1 MTGYSEYDGLGKC
14 SECRTAHSPNDPCPS
29 SFSPPPWSAV
39 EEDGKWSV
47 VCDAYEDETP
57 GICGNH
63 SKAWPLFREDARLIA
78 AAPDML
84 EALQAFVRDPQPTKA
99 FLTMTG
105 LDRQMF
111 AKARA
116 AIAKATGG

>member
-1 MTGYSEYDGLGKC
+1 
-14 SECRTAHSPNDPCPS
+14 
-29 SFSPPPWSAV
+29 V

-63 SKAWPLFREDARLIA
+63 SKAWPLFQEDARLIA

-84 EALQAFVRDPQPTKA
+84 AALRAMDQICPRLQVTDDEKRAFD
-99 FLTMTG
+99 L
-105 LDRQMF
+105 LDS
-111 AKARA
+111 
-116 AIAKATGG
+116 AIVKATGAA